1 MASDKVVRAAAI
13 SYGSKE
19 QLHSTV
25 LWKSVRV
32 CYAVRTEHEWW
43 GKHSGWEAHHREE
56 KWKETG
62 LWDKSLNSERML
74 GGPTW
79 PMVVGGGLSHEPGTQ
94 NVCLIL
100 LAVSYPFC
108 WCWERGTPTATWGT
122 KEGTGPTA
130 LLHSSPQPDS
140 VPPRCLSGPVQHGP
154 GGQNILSGTSY
165 LNLKNT
171 SGPRKGRE
179 EQRIF
184 LNMQVIY
191 YVY

>member
-13 SYGSKE
+13 SYGLKE

-32 CYAVRTEHEWW
+32 CCVVRTEHEWW
-43 GKHSGWEAHHREE
+43 GKYAGWEAHHREG

-79 PMVVGGGLSHEPGTQ
+79 PTEMGGGGGLSRQPGTQ
-94 NVCLIL
+94 MVCLIL

-130 LLHSSPQPDS
+130 RPCFIQVPNLTLCPLDVRTYAAGAWGAEHPLWDFLSKPQEHKWPKE
-140 VPPRCLSGPVQHGP
+140 G
-154 GGQNILSGTSY
+154 
-165 LNLKNT
+165 
-171 SGPRKGRE
+171 
-179 EQRIF
+179 
-184 LNMQVIY
+184 
-191 YVY
+191 